1 MKEIIEQNS
10 YGLTNDANFT
20 TLLFSAKLP
29 LMTELATATA
39 VVAEMTL
46 GMENGGRVTVGVVD
60 VQVTDGDSAFVLGG
74 LLLGKV
80 K

>member
-1 MKEIIEQNS
+1 MAP
-10 YGLTNDANFT
+10 LTVRPSDSSVEDTSLGNE
-20 TLLFSAKLP
+20 AKLP
-29 LMTELATATA
+29 LITELATATA

-46 GMENGGRVTVGVVD
+46 GMENGTRLTVGVVD

>member
-1 MKEIIEQNS
+1 
-10 YGLTNDANFT
+10 
-20 TLLFSAKLP
+20 
-29 LMTELATATA
+29 MTELATATA

-46 GMENGGRVTVGVVD
+46 GMENGTRLAVGVVD
-60 VQVTDGDSAFVLGG
+60 VQLTDADSAFVLGG